1 MAKTV
6 TLHGNQLAK
15 GYNNYAELTNIELQ
29 AVGGNVPDPYLLAV
43 DDLAAWLDGVDRVD
57 GEGITQTDGFS
68 STQWQAG
75 AMSFSQWFYLYT
87 SILGGARSGKVT
99 MRTRR
104 YAVPMN
110 DTMGY
115 FYVIANA
122 ILTLLPVPAEDRGD
136 YIAGFEP
143 FFYRFTRIEILHEDK
158 MKGTL
163 YATAA
168 STAQNGIT
176 TAAEK
181 LTAFTTSG
189 LNAGVTTS
197 ASDDSHT
204 IDIAEDY
211 TCEAVISFTAEASV
225 KWSFQFYVDAAA
237 VGPLFITETNATP
250 DAEFI
255 SMKWQQAMDATDV
268 VTVYVKSDEG
278 GGKNITV
285 TDAIFT
291 VESI

>member
-1 MAKTV
+1 MAKTA
-6 TLHGNQLAK
+6 TDAFNDNQIAK
-15 GYNNYAELTNIELQ
+15 GHDNYSGLGNIELI
-29 AVGGNVPDPYLLAV
+29 LV
-43 DDLAAWLDGVDRVD
+43 DRDYFPRVHDFPFYREGVDRVTGD
-57 GEGITQTDGFS
+57 GITRGDGNDT
-68 STQWQAG
+68 TQWLSNGITDA
-75 AMSFSQWFYLYT
+75 QWWYLYT

-99 MRTRR
+99 FKTRR
-104 YAVPMN
+104 WAATVN
-110 DTMGY
+110 TTMPELY
-115 FYVIANA
+115 IIANA
-122 ILTLLPVPAEDRGD
+122 ILDIGAPPDLNRAPLGYDQFV
-136 YIAGFEP
+136 YNFSKIS
-143 FFYRFTRIEILHEDK
+143 ILHEDK

-163 YATAA
+163 SVTGA
-168 STAQNGIT
+168 STAQNGVT

-181 LTAFTTSG
+181 LIAFTTSG

-211 TCEAVISFTAEASV
+211 TLEAVISFTAEVSV

-250 DAEFI
+250 DAEFVA
-255 SMKWQQAMDATDV
+255 MKWQQALDATAV

-285 TDAIFT
+285 TDAVFT
-291 VESI
+291 VESN